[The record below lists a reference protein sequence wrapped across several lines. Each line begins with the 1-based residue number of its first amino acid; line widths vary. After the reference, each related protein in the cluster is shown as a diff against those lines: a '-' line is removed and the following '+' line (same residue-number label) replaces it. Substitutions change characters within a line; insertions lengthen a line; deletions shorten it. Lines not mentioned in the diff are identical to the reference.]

1 MIKFFRRIRH
11 KLLGEGKVKNYLL
24 YAIGEIVLVVVGIL
38 IALQLNNFNEAKK
51 EKLKEYKILTSLL
64 EDFTTNQKEI
74 SQSIDELNMH
84 IERYMT

>member
-51 EKLKEYKILTSLL
+51 DQVKLFNLGAQKALDFLLQFDWEGYKVIREKLS
-64 EDFTTNQKEI
+64 
-74 SQSIDELNMH
+74 H
-84 IERYMT
+84 